1 MEDDP
6 EADFRKVVVPGT
18 FPIKITKW
26 KVRKGTTISKGVVL
40 ALYDVLNPQSSQK
53 NVKLKSTGGGIV
65 QSVEVEEGKE
75 VNPGSLLLTFGN
87 SSVEPC
93 SHPTVMKDMCAMCG
107 ADLRS
112 ELGMAGERKET
123 VTASVAMV
131 HSIPELII
139 SEQQALE
146 LGQEDENRLL
156 KTRKLVL
163 LVDLDQTLIHT
174 TNDNIPANLKGVSHF
189 QLWHGRNLLWYHT
202 RFRPHTKEFLEKISK
217 LYELHICTF
226 GVRMY
231 AHTIAR
237 LLDPDERFFSH
248 RILSRD
254 ECFNAMSKTANLKA
268 LFPCGDSMVCIID
281 DREDVWNFS
290 PNLIHVK
297 PYRFFQGTAD
307 INAPQGL
314 TKTENDGIPITHRVR
329 RASDSQDEPKASET
343 AGDKSAEVEMKDV
356 ADNETNSVIQVN
368 GIVQEPHSEGKSDT
382 NDNTHIECQDGSS
395 EQKGSELFTSAVVD
409 SKGSVQ
415 SLSKEASTD
424 SDVKPPASESDEP
437 TDSTVKPMS
446 HSDHAADPT
455 KPPKVSNDESADP
468 SIPPKVPNDESADA
482 CIPPKVPNDESAD
495 PSIPPKISNDESAD
509 ACIPPK
515 VPNDESADPSIPPKI
530 SNDESADACIPP
542 KVPNDESADPSIP
555 PKVPNDESADP
566 TILPKVQNDAITK
579 SDLPPSCEDAST
591 DSTGIDKEKS
601 GDGLPDSGDTKSCE
615 KEYTK
620 SVKSVGFKVE
630 EEEEEIEWD
639 DEDDYLYHLEEVL
652 TRIHTAFYD
661 LYDQTIKNKVSDSKL
676 PNLKDIIPY
685 VKRKVLKGCS
695 IVFSGVVPLNMQ
707 PERSR
712 AYVVAR
718 ALGANIQSSI
728 VARNG
733 DKKSEGTTHLV
744 AAKPGTAK
752 VNAAYKVKGVKIV
765 NVNWLWSCAERWE
778 RVEEKLFPL
787 DDPAASVSCPWTSRD
802 DRQSDHTTSNPNK
815 RKSEGGNED
824 LESSDNPEVR
834 TNKSKKA
841 RLTEIEEDNVFS
853 PDTSGTGAVAG
864 PSTEAAGPRRRGN
877 KENTPFSSSY
887 NPLLSFSDEDIEFM
901 DKEVEETM
909 EEDGSD
915 SEEEDEDREERLRK
929 SVLGDV
935 SDSSSEES
943 LAGDFPRGWNI
954 RKRSP
959 SGDSD
964 EEKKKTPVDE
974 VPESDTELESYEKTV
989 EAFSPEKDASSESG
1003 ESIGSVDD
1011 EIADA
1016 VEKEFLSLL

>member
-6 EADFRKVVVPGT
+6 EAEVRKVVVPGK
-18 FPIKITKW
+18 FPIKVTKW
-26 KVRKGTTISKGVVL
+26 KVRKGTSISRGVVL
-40 ALYDVLNPQSSQK
+40 ALYDVLNPQSTQK
-53 NVKLKSTGGGIV
+53 NVKLKSSDGGIV
-65 QSVEVEEGKE
+65 QSVEVEEGE
-75 VNPGSLLLTFGN
+75 EINPGSLLLTFGN

-112 ELGMAGERKET
+112 ELGLAGERKET

-202 RFRPHTKEFLEKISK
+202 RFRPHTREFLEKISK
-217 LYELHICTF
+217 MYELHICTF

-307 INAPQGL
+307 INAPLGL

-329 RASDSQDEPKASET
+329 RASDSQDEQKAKTE
-343 AGDKSAEVEMKDV
+343 AVEGESADVEMKEV
-356 ADNETNSVIQVN
+356 TSNETSSAIQIN
-368 GIVQEPHSEGKSDT
+368 GTVPEKSQTEGKSDT
-382 NDNTHIECQDGSS
+382 NDNTPEAVCQEKSS
-395 EQKGSELFTSAVVD
+395 EQKGPEPLASAVVD
-409 SKGSVQ
+409 SKENAKSLNDDSTETTVKHTSLDASETTVKPISVDQ
-415 SLSKEASTD
+415 DATD
-424 SDVKPPASESDEP
+424 STVKLMSLKDVATDPTIKAKVPSDDATDP
-437 TDSTVKPMS
+437 TIKAKVPSDDATDPTKKAIVPNDDSTDSTVKPDS
-446 HSDHAADPT
+446 PGCKSATADNT
-455 KPPKVSNDESADP
+455 EV
-468 SIPPKVPNDESADA
+468 
-482 CIPPKVPNDESAD
+482 
-495 PSIPPKISNDESAD
+495 
-509 ACIPPK
+509 
-515 VPNDESADPSIPPKI
+515 
-530 SNDESADACIPP
+530 
-542 KVPNDESADPSIP
+542 
-555 PKVPNDESADP
+555 
-566 TILPKVQNDAITK
+566 
-579 SDLPPSCEDAST
+579 
-591 DSTGIDKEKS
+591 GKETH
-601 GDGLPDSGDTKSCE
+601 GDGLSDSGDAKSSE
-615 KEYTK
+615 KECTR
-620 SVKSVGFKVE
+620 SVSFKVDD
-630 EEEEEIEWD
+630 EEEIEWD

-661 LYDQTIKNKVSDSKL
+661 LYDQTKNKVSDSKL

-712 AYVVAR
+712 AYLVAR
-718 ALGANIQSSI
+718 AMGANIQTSI

-787 DDPAASVSCPWTSRD
+787 EEPTATSSGPWSSRD
-802 DRQSDHTTSNPNK
+802 DRQSDPTTSNPNK
-815 RKSEGGNED
+815 RKSEDMNED
-824 LESSDNPEVR
+824 LESSGNAEVR
-834 TNKSKKA
+834 KKKSKKA
-841 RLTEIEEDNVFS
+841 RLKDGDVDAVFG
-853 PDTSGTGAVAG
+853 PGTSGGGAVAG
-864 PSTEAAGPRRRGN
+864 PSTGTGGTRRRGN
-877 KENTPFSSSY
+877 KDNTPFSSSY

-915 SEEEDEDREERLRK
+915 SEEEDEEDREERLRK

-964 EEKKKTPVDE
+964 EEKKNKPVDE

-989 EAFSPEKDASSESG
+989 EAFSPEKDMSSESG